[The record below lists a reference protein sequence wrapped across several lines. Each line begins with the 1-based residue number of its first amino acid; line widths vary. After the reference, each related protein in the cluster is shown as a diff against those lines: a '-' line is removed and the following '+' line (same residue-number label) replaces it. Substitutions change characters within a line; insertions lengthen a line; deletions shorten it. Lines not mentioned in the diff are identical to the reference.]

1 MTHSNA
7 LLTRWRVWLAVGLWG
22 LVTVLAW
29 PLSADAEL
37 LEPVT
42 RQPKWKHQF
51 QFAGYYAAL
60 AEGDYREAGLDV
72 KIVEA
77 QPDQNP
83 LARRSV
89 DLNHL
94 HDLIGK
100 RVMIEPDA
108 AELLAYL
115 QREDITRE
123 RLEILPQVFDVKP
136 EAVAL
141 EGFLYDVRPIV
152 EDLRWLYRIL
162 ALVLV
167 LAALGGLILLNTY
180 RLNRRLRREV
190 QERRTAEAKFRGLVE
205 QSLAGIYII
214 QNEQFVYVNPKFAEI
229 FGYTPEE
236 MIDRM
241 GPCNLTA
248 EADRER
254 LREIL
259 RRCPDESDAI
269 HYTFSAIRQ
278 EGSLIDVEVNG
289 KSVEYEGRPAII
301 GVVLD
306 ITEQNRARQQ
316 LNYLAFYDPLTDL
329 PNRALFFDRFGQAL
343 AHSRRVGE
351 PFALLMLDLDGFKA
365 VNDAYGHETGDA
377 LLVAVGQRLRTCVR
391 ESDTVARMGGDEFTL
406 LLRNLQEVANAPL
419 VAEKILAAL
428 AEPLVLRG
436 HECQVS
442 ASIGICIALQ
452 DGNDMETLLG
462 RADAAMYQSKA
473 RGKNTYTCYQST
485 LKTIRPAKTVF
496 LEWSGELC
504 VGVPVIDEQHA
515 RLAALLNQI
524 DDALKTGQGKESIM
538 MRFEELIAF
547 TRDHFET
554 EERLMEEYGY
564 ADAILH
570 KQMHRKLL
578 DDLLSLKRQS
588 ASASLMLILRTLKDW
603 LHRHITDDDRRLGEA
618 LIAKGLLKSLPNP
631 SSR

>member
-7 LLTRWRVWLAVGLWG
+7 LLTRWRVWLAVGLLG

-123 RLEILPQVFDVKP
+123 RLAILPQVFDVKP

-205 QSLAGIYII
+205 QSLREFTSSKTS
-214 QNEQFVYVNPKFAEI
+214 NSSMSTPSLPKF
-229 FGYTPEE
+229 
-236 MIDRM
+236 
-241 GPCNLTA
+241 L
-248 EADRER
+248 
-254 LREIL
+254 
-259 RRCPDESDAI
+259 
-269 HYTFSAIRQ
+269 AIR
-278 EGSLIDVEVNG
+278 
-289 KSVEYEGRPAII
+289 
-301 GVVLD
+301 
-306 ITEQNRARQQ
+306 
-316 LNYLAFYDPLTDL
+316 
-329 PNRALFFDRFGQAL
+329 
-343 AHSRRVGE
+343 RR
-351 PFALLMLDLDGFKA
+351 
-365 VNDAYGHETGDA
+365 T
-377 LLVAVGQRLRTCVR
+377 
-391 ESDTVARMGGDEFTL
+391 
-406 LLRNLQEVANAPL
+406 
-419 VAEKILAAL
+419 
-428 AEPLVLRG
+428 
-436 HECQVS
+436 
-442 ASIGICIALQ
+442 
-452 DGNDMETLLG
+452 
-462 RADAAMYQSKA
+462 
-473 RGKNTYTCYQST
+473 
-485 LKTIRPAKTVF
+485 
-496 LEWSGELC
+496 
-504 VGVPVIDEQHA
+504 
-515 RLAALLNQI
+515 
-524 DDALKTGQGKESIM
+524 
-538 MRFEELIAF
+538 
-547 TRDHFET
+547 
-554 EERLMEEYGY
+554 
-564 ADAILH
+564 
-570 KQMHRKLL
+570 
-578 DDLLSLKRQS
+578 
-588 ASASLMLILRTLKDW
+588 
-603 LHRHITDDDRRLGEA
+603 
-618 LIAKGLLKSLPNP
+618 
-631 SSR
+631 